1 MKSKFKSSFLSVY
14 VMCAIKSISPWYP
27 SSFQLKKTVSTIYLA
42 TLTIACSS
50 SSTTWLPGIL
60 QDEFLT
66 TVVFFPLHCFLQS
79 LKNLLLLQLPRLG
92 LLHSLELWITE
103 YTLYLYMPVWE
114 KSIFVL
120 KRWNQCCRRSV
131 HISRCCRALP
141 SWWRFNKTWHR
152 YGAKLLTF
160 MLRDFLEK
168 KNKKQSKSQY
178 YEGEQVKPQ

>member
-1 MKSKFKSSFLSVY
+1 MQWWNPNLWVLFLSVY
-14 VMCAIKSISPWYP
+14 VMCSIKSKSPWYP
-27 SSFQLKKTVSTIYLA
+27 SSFQLKKIVSTIYLA
-42 TLTIACSS
+42 TLTIASSS

-60 QDEFLT
+60 QDKFFT
-66 TVVFFPLHCFLQS
+66 TVIFFFPLRCFLQS

-92 LLHSLELWITE
+92 LLHLLELRITE

-152 YGAKLLTF
+152 YGAKIAYIYAKRF
-160 MLRDFLEK
+160 SWEK
-168 KNKKQSKSQY
+168 KA
-178 YEGEQVKPQ
+178 E